1 MISSKTNYL
10 QQTVEIGNPI
20 PEAQLKPP
28 HDVAGMTPQGP
39 PRNTIPCLE
48 RQLEKD
54 EKLRGIRW
62 YLRSWFEQCLVLILF
77 SMSVMSSPSNNAL
90 GFCAKSE
97 CTIRRKK

>member
-1 MISSKTNYL
+1 MISPKTNYL

-28 HDVAGMTPQGP
+28 HDVAGMISQGL

-54 EKLRGIRW
+54 EKL
-62 YLRSWFEQCLVLILF
+62 
-77 SMSVMSSPSNNAL
+77 
-90 GFCAKSE
+90 
-97 CTIRRKK
+97 